1 METTADLAFYARQP
15 RREVRGIT
23 AVANDHLCIVHEDRL
38 IAVEDEND
46 FLVQANEAL
55 REQVARLRR
64 RLARA
69 ERVND
74 ILVVRNT
81 ELHFINSKLQQQKK
95 AMRDA
100 LLEVKRAHVV
110 FEEAAGENLKP
121 LFASVVSD
129 EEISSERSGHG
140 MTHGDQEYD
149 ETTGESRDEFE
160 TSDDC
165 SLFQ

>member
-1 METTADLAFYARQP
+1 METTADLAFYAQQP

-46 FLVQANEAL
+46 FLVQVNEAL

-81 ELHFINSKLQQQKK
+81 ELHFINTQLPRQ
-95 AMRDA
+95 
-100 LLEVKRAHVV
+100 
-110 FEEAAGENLKP
+110 G
-121 LFASVVSD
+121 
-129 EEISSERSGHG
+129 
-140 MTHGDQEYD
+140 
-149 ETTGESRDEFE
+149 
-160 TSDDC
+160 
-165 SLFQ
+165 

>member
-1 METTADLAFYARQP
+1 METTADLAFYAQQP

-95 AMRDA
+95 ARRDA
-100 LLEVKRAHVV
+100 LLEVKRAHLV

-129 EEISSERSGHG
+129 EEISSER
-140 MTHGDQEYD
+140 
-149 ETTGESRDEFE
+149 RD
-160 TSDDC
+160 TA
-165 SLFQ
+165 